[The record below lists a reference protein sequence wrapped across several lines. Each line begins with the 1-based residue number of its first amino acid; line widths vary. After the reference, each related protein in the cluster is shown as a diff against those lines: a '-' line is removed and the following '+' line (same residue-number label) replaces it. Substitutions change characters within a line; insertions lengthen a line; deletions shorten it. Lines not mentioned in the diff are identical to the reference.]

1 MNVFLGCGEMAQALL
16 IGEWDDEGDR
26 SMTYG
31 WQAQDDDYDWQ
42 AQNDW
47 EYEQKLLRLEN
58 DEVLLDCDI
67 TGDCICP
74 EELTSL
80 YSYGGIAEYI
90 DECPVHGID
99 GEEDDG
105 MGAG

>member
-1 MNVFLGCGEMAQALL
+1 MNVFLGCGKMAQAFR
-16 IGEWDDEGDR
+16 IGEWDE
-26 SMTYG
+26 SMT
-31 WQAQDDDYDWQ
+31 YDWQ
-42 AQNDW
+42 AQEDW

-58 DEVLLDCDI
+58 DELLLDCDI

-105 MGAG
+105 VGTG